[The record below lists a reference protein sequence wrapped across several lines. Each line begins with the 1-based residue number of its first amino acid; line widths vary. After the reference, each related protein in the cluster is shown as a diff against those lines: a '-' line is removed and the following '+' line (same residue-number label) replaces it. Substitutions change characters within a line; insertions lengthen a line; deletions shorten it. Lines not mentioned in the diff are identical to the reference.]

1 MKVLFVSDYKY
12 EVKDGIWAAI
22 NILGYD
28 RYNIGD
34 DIPNFEEYD
43 FLLGHGAF
51 HSKVDMLLRSLPNK
65 KGLCIAGNVHPQDT
79 DCYDVLFY
87 ETEWVKNFLNL
98 KGNLV
103 HAFGV
108 NTEVYRNH
116 GEFWKV
122 FDWVSVGA
130 FAKWKRHDK
139 IKNKEGI
146 RLVVGEIQKD
156 NMSESMEIITDL
168 LKNGVGVMPQ
178 HTSDQLNEIYRQTNT
193 VYIPADIFG
202 GGERAVLEAISC
214 GCNVE
219 VEDDNPKLVEL
230 LNYEFTWED
239 VWDERYY
246 ASQLK
251 KGIESCLNK

>member
-108 NTEVYRNH
+108 NTSELDCDLHEAHIDYL
-116 GEFWKV
+116 
-122 FDWVSVGA
+122 SVGA
-130 FAKWKRHDK
+130 FANWKRHHLL
-139 IKNKEGI
+139 KNKKGL
-146 RLVVGEIQKD
+146 RFAVGEIQKD

-168 LKNGVGVMPQ
+168 LKNGIGVIPQ
-178 HTSDQLNEIYRQTNT
+178 QSFETLSYLYTITNT
-193 VYIPADIFG
+193 VYIPADIYG
-202 GGERAVLEAISC
+202 GGERAVLEARYSNCKVI
-214 GCNVE
+214 
-219 VEDDNPKLVEL
+219 VEDDNPKLKEL
-230 LNYEFTWED
+230 LKYE
-239 VWDERYY
+239 VPDEHYY

>member
-1 MKVLFVSDYKY
+1 MKVLFVGDYKY
-12 EVKDGIWAAI
+12 EVKDGLWAAV

-51 HSKVDMLLRSLPNK
+51 HSKVDMLLRTLPNK
-65 KGLCIAGNVHPQDT
+65 KGLCIAGNVYPQDT

-98 KGNLV
+98 KGNLA

-108 NTEVYRNH
+108 NTSIYYNDSDIQGIH
-116 GEFWKV
+116 YL
-122 FDWVSVGA
+122 SVGA
-130 FAKWKRHDK
+130 FAKWKRQDK
-139 IKNKEGI
+139 IKTKSGV
-146 RLVVGEIQKD
+146 RVVVGEIQKD

-168 LKNGVGVMPQ
+168 LKNGVGVIPQ
-178 HTSDQLNEIYRQTNT
+178 QSTESLKKLYNITST
-193 VYIPADIFG
+193 VYIPADIYG
-202 GGERAVLEAISC
+202 GGERAVLEARAC
-214 GCNVE
+214 GCDVE
-219 VEDDNPKLVEL
+219 VEDDNPKLKEL
-230 LNYEFTWED
+230 LTSPI
-239 VWDERYY
+239 WDEDYY

-251 KGIESCLNK
+251 KGIELCL

>member
-1 MKVLFVSDYKY
+1 MKVLFVSDYKH
-12 EVKDGIWAAI
+12 EVKDGLWAAI

-51 HSKVDMLLRSLPNK
+51 HSQVDMLLRSLPNK
-65 KGLCIAGNVHPQDT
+65 KGLCIGGNVYPQDT

-103 HAFGV
+103 HAFGT
-108 NTEVYRNH
+108 NTFIYSENYDALRPI
-116 GEFWKV
+116 KYL
-122 FDWVSVGA
+122 SVGA
-130 FAKWKRHDK
+130 FAKWKRHHL
-139 IKNKEGI
+139 IKNKDEL

-156 NMSESMEIITDL
+156 NMSESMEIVTDL
-168 LKNGVGVMPQ
+168 LKNGVGIMPQ
-178 HTSDQLNEIYRQTNT
+178 QSSDNLDELYNLAQY
-193 VYIPADIFG
+193 VYIPADIYG
-202 GGERAVLEAISC
+202 GGERAVLEARSC
-214 GCNVE
+214 GCKVE
-219 VEDDNPKLVEL
+219 VEDDNPKLQEL
-230 LNYEFTWED
+230 LTSLI
-239 VWDERYY
+239 WDEHYY